1 MTTLAEDRR
10 EEFKKNIAELKLDK
24 KQAGGDAATRISR
37 PGAHGRRCGR
47 RLRRLHLFA
56 DALGP
61 AGSGVVPDPHRGFPR
76 PDSGRCRTLPGRIG
90 GKGAAAVVG
99 SPTARGSGPDRS
111 DLSGAEHAQL
121 ISAKNRQMPATEV
134 RGGHL
139 SLLGYRGVST
149 TRTVA
154 GNRVGWDGPPG
165 SAPSRSVSRPGRRST
180 SRVGPTV
187 PVLPRAR
194 SSPRREPVR
203 SERQ

>member
-24 KQAGGDAATRISR
+24 KQAGGDAATPHRG

-111 DLSGAEHAQL
+111 DLSGAEHTQTDLCEEPTDARHE
-121 ISAKNRQMPATEV
+121 S

-139 SLLGYRGVST
+139 SLLGYSCVSATAVSRLRGRWPGIASDGMVL
-149 TRTVA
+149 RDLHHHDRCPV
-154 GNRVGWDGPPG
+154 RVGDP
-165 SAPSRSVSRPGRRST
+165 T
-180 SRVGPTV
+180 SRVDPTV
-187 PVLPRAR
+187 P
-194 SSPRREPVR
+194 
-203 SERQ
+203 